1 MKKLTL
7 VLSAFFA
14 FVALAQTDEE
24 MKAYMDYLTPGPMH
38 KHLSQSEGNWDYQMK
53 IYGEPGKEPV
63 TEKGTAKAEM
73 ILGGRYLQI
82 NHDGTAWG
90 MPFQAIQIFGYDN
103 VKQEF
108 LAYWIDN
115 MGTGFTVAS
124 GKMDFNKGYLEMK
137 GSFID
142 AALKK
147 DVNFRCI
154 LNLPIS
160 IISPLRCSSQKMP
173 ANRSCGK
180 LHTPVRNKI
189 NPT

>member
-1 MKKLTL
+1 MKKLAL
-7 VLSAFFA
+7 VLTVIFACTTFAQSA
-14 FVALAQTDEE
+14 EE

-53 IYGEPGKEPV
+53 IYSDPGKEPL

-103 VKQEF
+103 MKQEF

-115 MGTGFTVAS
+115 MGTGFTLSS
-124 GKMDFNKGYLEMK
+124 GKMDFNKGYLEMS
-137 GSFID
+137 GSLVD
-142 AALKK
+142 AALNKEI
-147 DVNFRCI
+147 DFRCV
-154 LNLPIS
+154 LKSSDADHFS
-160 IISPLRCSSQKMP
+160 IDMYATRDAVESMMWETTYTRK
-173 ANRSCGK
+173 K
-180 LHTPVRNKI
+180 
-189 NPT
+189 